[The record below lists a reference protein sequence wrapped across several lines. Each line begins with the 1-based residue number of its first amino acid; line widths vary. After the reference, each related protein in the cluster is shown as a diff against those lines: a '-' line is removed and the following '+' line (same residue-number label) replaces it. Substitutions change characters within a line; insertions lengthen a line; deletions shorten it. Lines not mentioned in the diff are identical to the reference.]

1 MSIDGEVR
9 WSCGKC
15 EFKTFLPVFL
25 SASFYKPQINQ
36 EVPRK
41 SKVLGAPWIFLNPQ
55 GLLDFLVK
63 AWGIGCLNI
72 RISMKFQADS

>member
-15 EFKTFLPVFL
+15 ESFLPVFL

-41 SKVLGAPWIFLNPQ
+41 SKVLGAPRIFLNLQ

-63 AWGIGCLNI
+63 AWGIGCVNI
-72 RISMKFQADS
+72 